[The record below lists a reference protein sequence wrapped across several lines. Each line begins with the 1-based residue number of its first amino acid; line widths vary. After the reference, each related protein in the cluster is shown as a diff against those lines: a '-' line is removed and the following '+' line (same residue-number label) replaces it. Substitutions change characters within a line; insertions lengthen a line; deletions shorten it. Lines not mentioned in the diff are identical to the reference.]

1 MDYIYI
7 NKTIKTSI
15 YKQIAASIT
24 DAINVGLLKYNDKLP
39 TEKEICQTFSIS
51 QTAVKMAYDYLITEG
66 KIKRIKG
73 KGTYVTNRDVFHTF
87 LHAFYEVDIHPDL
100 TQKKFQTQ
108 VILLDDITE
117 DYSAYKSLKLEK
129 GEKCYL
135 MVCVVKS
142 EQNPIVLQRIYL
154 PEKYFPNFE
163 KKYINGMSLF
173 DLVENTYHYKI
184 KHLHNTFSPINASSA
199 EALLLRINPDDA
211 IYFVRMKIVDSND
224 QLIGHV
230 YNYFPGEFT
239 EFEVIVHAI

>member
-73 KGTYVTNRDVFHTF
+73 KGTYVTNRDTFHTF
-87 LHAFYEVDIHPDL
+87 LHAFYEADINLGSP
-100 TQKKFQTQ
+100 QKMYHRQ
-108 VILLDDITE
+108 VVLLDHITE

-135 MVCVVKS
+135 IVSVIKS
-142 EQNPIVLQRIYL
+142 GQNPIVLQRIYL
-154 PEKYFPNFE
+154 PEKHFPDFE
-163 KKYINGMSLF
+163 KKYEEDMNLF
-173 DLVENTYHYKI
+173 DLVERIYHYKI

-224 QLIGHV
+224 QLIGQV